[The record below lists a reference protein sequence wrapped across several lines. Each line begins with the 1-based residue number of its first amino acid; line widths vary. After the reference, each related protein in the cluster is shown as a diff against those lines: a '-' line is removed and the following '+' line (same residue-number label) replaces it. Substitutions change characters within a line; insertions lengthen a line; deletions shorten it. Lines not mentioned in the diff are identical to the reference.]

1 MNIVVLGPQGSGKT
15 TQAKLIAR
23 HLALPLL
30 DVGSL
35 LRRES
40 QKETERAKGVAQAVS
55 SGSLI
60 ADELL
65 VEILTA
71 ELKDGK
77 YTNGVVLDGAPR
89 TLVQAQLTGEIL
101 SVDRVISLAVAD
113 ATARRRLLGRARSD
127 DTQEVI
133 DRRLRTYHTLTEP
146 VLAYYRRLG
155 ILEEVD
161 GQRSVEEIF
170 EDIKSRI
177 RQ

>member
-23 HLALPLL
+23 HLRLPLL
-30 DVGSL
+30 NVGNL

-40 QKETERAKGVAQAVS
+40 QKETERAKGVAEAIS

-65 VEILTA
+65 TEILA
-71 ELKDGK
+71 AQVKDGK

-89 TLVQAQLTGEIL
+89 TLVQAQLINEIL
-101 SVDRVISLAVAD
+101 SVDKVIYLTVSD
-113 ATARRRLLGRARSD
+113 ATARQRLLGRARSD
-127 DTQEVI
+127 DTPEVI

-146 VLAYYRRLG
+146 VLVYYRRFG

-177 RQ
+177 G